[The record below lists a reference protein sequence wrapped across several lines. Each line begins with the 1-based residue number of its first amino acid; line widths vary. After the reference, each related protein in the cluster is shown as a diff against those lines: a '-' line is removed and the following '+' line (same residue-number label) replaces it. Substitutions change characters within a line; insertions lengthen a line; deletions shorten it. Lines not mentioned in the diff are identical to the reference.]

1 MDLSWIKVSEMVN
14 LVEMAAQLILQV
26 YTGSFEVIEK
36 DDKSPLTLAD
46 KKANDYLCA
55 GLKNLYPDIPI
66 ISEENKNDDYEIR
79 KNYSFCWLVDPL
91 DGTKEFIKRNGQFT
105 VNIGLSYFGKP
116 VAGFVN
122 IPCSMETYFAIAG
135 QGAFYRENGKEIIKI
150 SDLREGRDS
159 EIVRVIA
166 SNSHLNDE
174 TKRLIET
181 MGPVELK
188 NVGSSI
194 KILWIAE
201 NKADIYPRIAPTME
215 WDTCATHAILNEVG
229 GVLLKY
235 PDLEEE
241 LVYNK
246 PNLLNPYF
254 IAQMSNS
261 RITPK

>member
-1 MDLSWIKVSEMVN
+1 MDLSWIKVSEMIN

-26 YTGSFEVIEK
+26 YTSDFEVIEK
-36 DDKSPLTLAD
+36 DDQSPLTIAD
-46 KKANDYLCA
+46 KKANDYICTV
-55 GLKNLYPDIPI
+55 LKNLYPQIPI
-66 ISEENKNDDYEIR
+66 ISEENKNDDYEMR
-79 KNYSFCWLVDPL
+79 KKYDFCWLVDPL
-91 DGTKEFIKRNGQFT
+91 DGTKEFVKRNGQFT
-105 VNIGLSYFGKP
+105 VNIGLSYLGKP

-122 IPCSMETYFAIAG
+122 IPCTMETYYAISG
-135 QGAFYRENGKEIIKI
+135 QGAFYRENGKETFKI
-150 SDLREGRDS
+150 TDLREGRNA

-174 TKRLIET
+174 TKRLIAS
-181 MGPVELK
+181 MGRVEMK

-235 PDLEEE
+235 PEMKEEIT
-241 LVYNK
+241 YNK
-246 PNLLNPYF
+246 ENLLNPYF

-261 RITPK
+261 VKTPK